1 MAFLLFQLVPRQI
14 ISIFGNGSEE
24 YYTFAIN
31 YFHIFLFF
39 TFINFMQP
47 ITSNF
52 FTSIGKPKIGTFLSL
67 TRQIIF
73 LLPLLIVIPLFIG
86 IDGVMYSGPIADF
99 FAGVICAI
107 MVVKEFRKDI
117 YLESR

>member
-1 MAFLLFQLVPRQI
+1 MVQKSIKGFKTAYTFAIKCGFALAIVAFLLFQLVPRQI

-52 FTSIGKPKIGTFLSL
+52 FTS
-67 TRQIIF
+67 
-73 LLPLLIVIPLFIG
+73 
-86 IDGVMYSGPIADF
+86 
-99 FAGVICAI
+99 
-107 MVVKEFRKDI
+107 
-117 YLESR
+117 